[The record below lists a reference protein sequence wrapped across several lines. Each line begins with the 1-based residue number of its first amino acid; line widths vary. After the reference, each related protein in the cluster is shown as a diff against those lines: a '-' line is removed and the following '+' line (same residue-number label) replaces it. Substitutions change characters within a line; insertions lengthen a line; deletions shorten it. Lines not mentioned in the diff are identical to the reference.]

1 LYACFEP
8 KVTCMPVM
16 YQNNMLTRIEPF
28 IKKKKK
34 KIKNKKKIK
43 TQSVMCNHWKHKII
57 CVDN

>member
-1 LYACFEP
+1 
-8 KVTCMPVM
+8 
-16 YQNNMLTRIEPF
+16 LTRIEPF